1 MPTRETT
8 GGVLPV
14 SRFPASSGIPG
25 VVIIPPV

>member
-8 GGVLPV
+8 EGVLPV
-14 SRFPASSGIPG
+14 PRFPAPSGIPG